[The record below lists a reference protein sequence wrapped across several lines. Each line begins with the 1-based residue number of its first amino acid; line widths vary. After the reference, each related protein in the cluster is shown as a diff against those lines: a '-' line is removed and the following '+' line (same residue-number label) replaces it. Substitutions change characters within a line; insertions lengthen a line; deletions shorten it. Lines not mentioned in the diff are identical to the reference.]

1 MLSARLSIYSKTSSL
16 NSLGETALT
25 TTLLRKIW
33 AQEMSIKLSE
43 EEESKSVKSLDK
55 YKFKARYN
63 TWLNEEHEIQFD
75 GGVMAIDSV
84 EPSGHQ
90 LKQWLIIKATRKS

>member
-63 TWLNEEHEIQFD
+63 TWLKEEHEIQFD
-75 GGVMAIDSV
+75 GGVMT
-84 EPSGHQ
+84 Q
-90 LKQWLIIKATRKS
+90 